1 MFVKDALVNKL
12 NKNIIFYYLDAKPNC
27 LSPCYCLF
35 CAKCA
40 NKIIEHQMMT
50 CPICK
55 HQINFQKITGLN
67 NELLSIFENQDSNI
81 KRMQQIIKIQKKNKA
96 QFINYLEHK
105 IKSLAEENKNLKK
118 YIISAER
125 SVNNNINNERDLMS
139 KSYYSTYTTTN
150 NHMNRNLNNSIY
162 NCSTSSTYNM
172 NNNNSIFK
180 TPNVAD
186 RNSNLKRI
194 EVKKSSERQS
204 SIKYSPYINKY
215 NDNLKNNKNLN
226 AQTAFEQQFSSKQG
240 NNINVN
246 INNNN
251 SNTRTL
257 NLSRSRNNSIEKLD
271 INQKNFGRYN
281 GRTNS

>member
-1 MFVKDALVNKL
+1 
-12 NKNIIFYYLDAKPNC
+12 
-27 LSPCYCLF
+27 
-35 CAKCA
+35 
-40 NKIIEHQMMT
+40 MMT

-67 NELLSIFENQDSNI
+67 NELLSLIENQDSNI
-81 KRMQQIIKIQKKNKA
+81 KKMQQIIKIQKKNKA

-118 YIISAER
+118 YIIATER
-125 SVNNNINNERDLMS
+125 TVNNNNNNNRDLMS
-139 KSYYSTYTTTN
+139 KSYYSTNTANYN
-150 NHMNRNLNNSIY
+150 MNNSFY

-172 NNNNSIFK
+172 NNNNIFK

-215 NDNLKNNKNLN
+215 NDNLKNIKNFN
-226 AQTAFEQQFSSKQG
+226 AQTAFEQQYSSKTC
-240 NNINVN
+240 NNINVD

-251 SNTRTL
+251 SNRRSSI
-257 NLSRSRNNSIEKLD
+257 NFSRS
-271 INQKNFGRYN
+271 
-281 GRTNS
+281 

>member
-1 MFVKDALVNKL
+1 
-12 NKNIIFYYLDAKPNC
+12 
-27 LSPCYCLF
+27 
-35 CAKCA
+35 
-40 NKIIEHQMMT
+40 MMS

-55 HQINFQKITGLN
+55 HQINFKKITGLN
-67 NELLSIFENQDSNI
+67 AELLSLFENQDSNI
-81 KRMQQIIKIQKKNKA
+81 KRIQQIIKIQKKNKA

-118 YIISAER
+118 YILIAE
-125 SVNNNINNERDLMS
+125 
-139 KSYYSTYTTTN
+139 KTTN
-150 NHMNRNLNNSIY
+150 NNKREYLNKSFYSNHIMNY
-162 NCSTSSTYNM
+162 NTNM
-172 NNNNSIFK
+172 NNSFYNYSTTSSYNIANNSVFK

-215 NDNLKNNKNLN
+215 NDNLNNIKNLN
-226 AQTAFEQQFSSKQG
+226 AQTAFEQLYSSKQG

-251 SNTRTL
+251 SNRRSI
-257 NLSRSRNNSIEKLD
+257 NFSRSHNNSVEKID
-271 INQKNFGRYN
+271 INSKNLGRYN
-281 GRTNS
+281 KY

>member
-1 MFVKDALVNKL
+1 
-12 NKNIIFYYLDAKPNC
+12 
-27 LSPCYCLF
+27 
-35 CAKCA
+35 
-40 NKIIEHQMMT
+40 MMT

-55 HQINFQKITGLN
+55 HQINFQKITGVN
-67 NELLSIFENQDSNI
+67 NELLSLIENQDSNI
-81 KRMQQIIKIQKKNKA
+81 KKMQQIIKIQKKNKA

-118 YIISAER
+118 YIIATER
-125 SVNNNINNERDLMS
+125 TVNNNNNNNRDLMS
-139 KSYYSTYTTTN
+139 KSYYSTNTANYN
-150 NHMNRNLNNSIY
+150 MNNSFY

-172 NNNNSIFK
+172 NNNNIFK

-215 NDNLKNNKNLN
+215 NDNLKNIKNFN
-226 AQTAFEQQFSSKQG
+226 AQTAFEQQYSSKTC
-240 NNINVN
+240 NNINVD

-251 SNTRTL
+251 SNRRSSI
-257 NLSRSRNNSIEKLD
+257 NFSRGHNNSIEKMK
-271 INQKNFGRYN
+271 INQKNYGKYN
-281 GRTNS
+281 KY

>member
-1 MFVKDALVNKL
+1 
-12 NKNIIFYYLDAKPNC
+12 
-27 LSPCYCLF
+27 
-35 CAKCA
+35 
-40 NKIIEHQMMT
+40 MMT

-67 NELLSIFENQDSNI
+67 NELLSLIENQDSNI
-81 KRMQQIIKIQKKNKA
+81 KKMQQIIKIQKKNKA

-118 YIISAER
+118 YIIATER
-125 SVNNNINNERDLMS
+125 TVNNNNRDLMS
-139 KSYYSTYTTTN
+139 KSYYSTNTANYN
-150 NHMNRNLNNSIY
+150 MNNSFY

-172 NNNNSIFK
+172 NNNNIFK

-215 NDNLKNNKNLN
+215 NDNLKNIKNFN
-226 AQTAFEQQFSSKQG
+226 AQTAFEQQYSSKTC
-240 NNINVN
+240 NNINVD

-251 SNTRTL
+251 SNRRSSI
-257 NLSRSRNNSIEKLD
+257 NFSRSHNNSIEKMK
-271 INQKNFGRYN
+271 INQKNYGKYN
-281 GRTNS
+281 KY

>member
-1 MFVKDALVNKL
+1 
-12 NKNIIFYYLDAKPNC
+12 
-27 LSPCYCLF
+27 
-35 CAKCA
+35 
-40 NKIIEHQMMT
+40 MMS

-55 HQINFQKITGLN
+55 HQINFKKITGLN
-67 NELLSIFENQDSNI
+67 AELLSLFENQDPNI
-81 KRMQQIIKIQKKNKA
+81 KRIQQIIKIQKKNKA

-118 YIISAER
+118 YILAVEKAP
-125 SVNNNINNERDLMS
+125 NNNTNNNNYNKENLN
-139 KSYYSTYTTTN
+139 KSYYSNHTMNYNYN
-150 NHMNRNLNNSIY
+150 NNMNNSFY
-162 NCSTSSTYNM
+162 NLSTTSSYNI
-172 NNNNSIFK
+172 NNNSIFK

-215 NDNLKNNKNLN
+215 NDNLNNIKNLN
-226 AQTAFEQQFSSKQG
+226 AQTAFEQTYSSKQG

-281 GRTNS
+281 K

>member
-1 MFVKDALVNKL
+1 
-12 NKNIIFYYLDAKPNC
+12 
-27 LSPCYCLF
+27 
-35 CAKCA
+35 
-40 NKIIEHQMMT
+40 MMT

-67 NELLSIFENQDSNI
+67 NELLSLIENQDSNI
-81 KRMQQIIKIQKKNKA
+81 KKMQQIIKIQKKNKA

-118 YIISAER
+118 YIIATER
-125 SVNNNINNERDLMS
+125 TVNNNNNNNRDLMS
-139 KSYYSTYTTTN
+139 KSYYSTNTANYN
-150 NHMNRNLNNSIY
+150 MNNSFY

-172 NNNNSIFK
+172 NNNNIFK

-215 NDNLKNNKNLN
+215 NDNLKNIKNFN
-226 AQTAFEQQFSSKQG
+226 AQTAFEQQYSSKTC
-240 NNINVN
+240 NNIN
-246 INNNN
+246 IN
-251 SNTRTL
+251 RC
-257 NLSRSRNNSIEKLD
+257 
-271 INQKNFGRYN
+271 
-281 GRTNS
+281 

>member
-1 MFVKDALVNKL
+1 
-12 NKNIIFYYLDAKPNC
+12 
-27 LSPCYCLF
+27 
-35 CAKCA
+35 
-40 NKIIEHQMMT
+40 MMT

-67 NELLSIFENQDSNI
+67 NELLSLIENQDSNI
-81 KRMQQIIKIQKKNKA
+81 KKMQQIIKIQKKNKA

-118 YIISAER
+118 YIIATER
-125 SVNNNINNERDLMS
+125 TVNNNNNNNRDLMS
-139 KSYYSTYTTTN
+139 KSYYSTNTANYN
-150 NHMNRNLNNSIY
+150 MNNSFY

-172 NNNNSIFK
+172 NNNNIFK

-215 NDNLKNNKNLN
+215 NDNLKNIKNFN
-226 AQTAFEQQFSSKQG
+226 AQTAFEQQYSSKTC
-240 NNINVN
+240 NNINVD

-251 SNTRTL
+251 SNRRSSI
-257 NLSRSRNNSIEKLD
+257 NFSRSHNNSIEKMK
-271 INQKNFGRYN
+271 INQKNFGKYN
-281 GRTNS
+281 KY

>member
-1 MFVKDALVNKL
+1 M
-12 NKNIIFYYLDAKPNC
+12 
-27 LSPCYCLF
+27 S
-35 CAKCA
+35 
-40 NKIIEHQMMT
+40 

-55 HQINFQKITGLN
+55 HQINFKKITGLN
-67 NELLSIFENQDSNI
+67 AELLSLFENQDPNI
-81 KRMQQIIKIQKKNKA
+81 KRIQQIIKIQKKNKA

-118 YIISAER
+118 YILAVEKAP
-125 SVNNNINNERDLMS
+125 NNNTNNNNYNKENLN
-139 KSYYSTYTTTN
+139 KSYYSNHTMNYNYN
-150 NHMNRNLNNSIY
+150 NNMNNSFY
-162 NCSTSSTYNM
+162 NLSTTSSYNI
-172 NNNNSIFK
+172 NNNSIFK

-204 SIKYSPYINKY
+204 SIKY
-215 NDNLKNNKNLN
+215 LN
-226 AQTAFEQQFSSKQG
+226 AQTAFEQTYSSKQG
-240 NNINVN
+240 NNININ

-281 GRTNS
+281 K

>member
-1 MFVKDALVNKL
+1 M
-12 NKNIIFYYLDAKPNC
+12 P
-27 LSPCYCLF
+27 S
-35 CAKCA
+35 
-40 NKIIEHQMMT
+40 

-55 HQINFQKITGLN
+55 HQINFKKIIGINT
-67 NELLSIFENQDSNI
+67 ELLSIFENQDSNI
-81 KRMQQIIKIQKKNKA
+81 KRIQQIIKIQKKNKA

-105 IKSLAEENKNLKK
+105 IKTLNEENKNLKK
-118 YIISAER
+118 YILTAEKT
-125 SVNNNINNERDLMS
+125 SNNNYNNNNKENLS
-139 KSYYSTYTTTN
+139 KSYYSNHTMNYNYN
-150 NHMNRNLNNSIY
+150 NNNNLNNSFY
-162 NCSTSSTYNM
+162 NLSTSSSYNI
-172 NNNNSIFK
+172 NNTSIFK

-215 NDNLKNNKNLN
+215 NENLNNIKNLN
-226 AQTAFEQQFSSKQG
+226 AQTAFEQQYSSKQG

-251 SNTRTL
+251 SNRRSI
-257 NLSRSRNNSIEKLD
+257 NFSRSRNDSIEKLD

-281 GRTNS
+281 K

>member
-1 MFVKDALVNKL
+1 
-12 NKNIIFYYLDAKPNC
+12 
-27 LSPCYCLF
+27 
-35 CAKCA
+35 
-40 NKIIEHQMMT
+40 MMT

-67 NELLSIFENQDSNI
+67 NELLSLIENQDSNI
-81 KRMQQIIKIQKKNKA
+81 KKMQQIIKIQKKNKA

-118 YIISAER
+118 YIIATER
-125 SVNNNINNERDLMS
+125 TVNNNNNNNRDLMS
-139 KSYYSTYTTTN
+139 KSYYSTNTANYN
-150 NHMNRNLNNSIY
+150 MNNSFY

-172 NNNNSIFK
+172 NNNNIFK

-215 NDNLKNNKNLN
+215 NDNLKNIKNFN
-226 AQTAFEQQFSSKQG
+226 AQTAFEQQYSSKTG
-240 NNINVN
+240 NNINVD

-251 SNTRTL
+251 SNRRSSI
-257 NLSRSRNNSIEKLD
+257 NFSRSHNNSIEKMK
-271 INQKNFGRYN
+271 INQKNYGKYN
-281 GRTNS
+281 KY

>member
-1 MFVKDALVNKL
+1 
-12 NKNIIFYYLDAKPNC
+12 
-27 LSPCYCLF
+27 
-35 CAKCA
+35 
-40 NKIIEHQMMT
+40 MMT

-67 NELLSIFENQDSNI
+67 NELLSLIENQDSNI
-81 KRMQQIIKIQKKNKA
+81 KKMQQIIKIQKKNKA

-118 YIISAER
+118 YIIATER
-125 SVNNNINNERDLMS
+125 TVNNNNNNNRDLMS
-139 KSYYSTYTTTN
+139 KSYYSTNTANYN
-150 NHMNRNLNNSIY
+150 MNNSFY

-172 NNNNSIFK
+172 NNNNIFK

-215 NDNLKNNKNLN
+215 NDNLKNIKNFN
-226 AQTAFEQQFSSKQG
+226 AQTAFEQQYSSKTC
-240 NNINVN
+240 NNINVD

-251 SNTRTL
+251 SNRRSSITF
-257 NLSRSRNNSIEKLD
+257 SRSHNNSIEKMK
-271 INQKNFGRYN
+271 INQKNYGKYN
-281 GRTNS
+281 KY

>member
-1 MFVKDALVNKL
+1 
-12 NKNIIFYYLDAKPNC
+12 
-27 LSPCYCLF
+27 
-35 CAKCA
+35 
-40 NKIIEHQMMT
+40 MT

-67 NELLSIFENQDSNI
+67 NELLSLIENQDSNI
-81 KRMQQIIKIQKKNKA
+81 KKMQQIIKIQKKNKA

-118 YIISAER
+118 YIIATER
-125 SVNNNINNERDLMS
+125 TVNNNNNNNRDLMS
-139 KSYYSTYTTTN
+139 KSYYSTNTANYN
-150 NHMNRNLNNSIY
+150 MNNSFY

-172 NNNNSIFK
+172 NNNNIFK

-215 NDNLKNNKNLN
+215 NDNLKNIKNFN
-226 AQTAFEQQFSSKQG
+226 AQTAFEQQYSSKTC
-240 NNINVN
+240 NNINVD

-251 SNTRTL
+251 SNRRSSI
-257 NLSRSRNNSIEKLD
+257 NFSRS
-271 INQKNFGRYN
+271 
-281 GRTNS
+281 

>member
-1 MFVKDALVNKL
+1 
-12 NKNIIFYYLDAKPNC
+12 
-27 LSPCYCLF
+27 
-35 CAKCA
+35 
-40 NKIIEHQMMT
+40 MMT

-67 NELLSIFENQDSNI
+67 NELLSLIENQDSNI
-81 KRMQQIIKIQKKNKA
+81 KKMQQIIKIQKKNKA

-118 YIISAER
+118 YIIATER
-125 SVNNNINNERDLMS
+125 TVNNNYNNNRDLMS
-139 KSYYSTYTTTN
+139 KSYYSTNTANYN
-150 NHMNRNLNNSIY
+150 MNNSFY

-172 NNNNSIFK
+172 NNNNIFK

-215 NDNLKNNKNLN
+215 NDNLKNIKNFN
-226 AQTAFEQQFSSKQG
+226 AQTAFEQQYSSKTC
-240 NNINVN
+240 NNINVD

-251 SNTRTL
+251 SNRRSSI
-257 NLSRSRNNSIEKLD
+257 NFSRSHNNSIEKMK
-271 INQKNFGRYN
+271 INQKNYGKYN
-281 GRTNS
+281 KY

>member
-1 MFVKDALVNKL
+1 
-12 NKNIIFYYLDAKPNC
+12 
-27 LSPCYCLF
+27 
-35 CAKCA
+35 
-40 NKIIEHQMMT
+40 MMA

-67 NELLSIFENQDSNI
+67 NELLSLIENQDSNI
-81 KRMQQIIKIQKKNKA
+81 KKMQQIIKIQKKNKA

-118 YIISAER
+118 YIIATER
-125 SVNNNINNERDLMS
+125 TVNNNNNNNRDLMS
-139 KSYYSTYTTTN
+139 KSYYSTNTANYN
-150 NHMNRNLNNSIY
+150 MNNSFY

-172 NNNNSIFK
+172 NNNNIFK

-215 NDNLKNNKNLN
+215 NDNLKNIKNFN
-226 AQTAFEQQFSSKQG
+226 AQTAFEQQYSSKTC
-240 NNINVN
+240 NNINVD

-251 SNTRTL
+251 SNRRSSI
-257 NLSRSRNNSIEKLD
+257 NFSRSHNNSIEKMK
-271 INQKNFGRYN
+271 INQKNYGKYN
-281 GRTNS
+281 KY

>member
-1 MFVKDALVNKL
+1 
-12 NKNIIFYYLDAKPNC
+12 
-27 LSPCYCLF
+27 
-35 CAKCA
+35 
-40 NKIIEHQMMT
+40 MMT

-67 NELLSIFENQDSNI
+67 NELLSLIENQDSNI
-81 KRMQQIIKIQKKNKA
+81 KKMQQIIKIQKKNKA

-118 YIISAER
+118 YIIATER
-125 SVNNNINNERDLMS
+125 TVNNNNNNNRDLMS
-139 KSYYSTYTTTN
+139 KSYYSTNTANYN
-150 NHMNRNLNNSIY
+150 MNNSFY

-172 NNNNSIFK
+172 NNNNIFK

-215 NDNLKNNKNLN
+215 NDNLKNIKNFN
-226 AQTAFEQQFSSKQG
+226 AQTAFEQQYSSKTC
-240 NNINVN
+240 NNINVD

-251 SNTRTL
+251 SNRRSSI
-257 NLSRSRNNSIEKLD
+257 NFSRSHNNSLEKMK
-271 INQKNFGRYN
+271 INQKNYGKYN
-281 GRTNS
+281 KY

>member
-1 MFVKDALVNKL
+1 
-12 NKNIIFYYLDAKPNC
+12 
-27 LSPCYCLF
+27 
-35 CAKCA
+35 
-40 NKIIEHQMMT
+40 MMT

-67 NELLSIFENQDSNI
+67 NELLSLIENQDSNI
-81 KRMQQIIKIQKKNKA
+81 KKMQQIIKIQKKNKA

-118 YIISAER
+118 YIIATER
-125 SVNNNINNERDLMS
+125 TVNNNNKNNRDLMS
-139 KSYYSTYTTTN
+139 KSYYSTNTANYN
-150 NHMNRNLNNSIY
+150 MNNSFY

-172 NNNNSIFK
+172 NNNNIFK

-215 NDNLKNNKNLN
+215 NDNLKNIKNFN
-226 AQTAFEQQFSSKQG
+226 AQTAFEQQYSSKTC
-240 NNINVN
+240 NNINVD

-251 SNTRTL
+251 SNRRSSI
-257 NLSRSRNNSIEKLD
+257 NFSRSHNNSIEKMK
-271 INQKNFGRYN
+271 INQKNYGKYN
-281 GRTNS
+281 KY

>member
-1 MFVKDALVNKL
+1 M
-12 NKNIIFYYLDAKPNC
+12 P
-27 LSPCYCLF
+27 S
-35 CAKCA
+35 
-40 NKIIEHQMMT
+40 

-55 HQINFQKITGLN
+55 HQINFKKIIGIN
-67 NELLSIFENQDSNI
+67 NELLSLFENQDSNI
-81 KRMQQIIKIQKKNKA
+81 KRIQQIIKIQKKNKA

-105 IKSLAEENKNLKK
+105 IKTLNEENKNLKK
-118 YIISAER
+118 YILTAEKT
-125 SVNNNINNERDLMS
+125 SNNNYDNNNKENLS
-139 KSYYSTYTTTN
+139 KSYYSNHTMNYNYN
-150 NHMNRNLNNSIY
+150 NNNNLNNSFY
-162 NCSTSSTYNM
+162 NLSTSSSYNI
-172 NNNNSIFK
+172 NNTSIFK

-215 NDNLKNNKNLN
+215 NENLNNIKNLN
-226 AQTAFEQQFSSKQG
+226 AQTAFEQQYSSKQG

-251 SNTRTL
+251 SNRRSI
-257 NLSRSRNNSIEKLD
+257 NFSRSRNDSIEKLD

-281 GRTNS
+281 K

>member
-1 MFVKDALVNKL
+1 
-12 NKNIIFYYLDAKPNC
+12 
-27 LSPCYCLF
+27 
-35 CAKCA
+35 
-40 NKIIEHQMMT
+40 MMT

-67 NELLSIFENQDSNI
+67 NELLSLIENQDSNI
-81 KRMQQIIKIQKKNKA
+81 KKMQQIIKIQKKNKA

-118 YIISAER
+118 YIIATER
-125 SVNNNINNERDLMS
+125 TVNNNNNNNRDLMS
-139 KSYYSTYTTTN
+139 KSYYSTNTANYN
-150 NHMNRNLNNSIY
+150 MNNSFY

-172 NNNNSIFK
+172 NNNNIFK

-215 NDNLKNNKNLN
+215 NDNLKNIKNFN
-226 AQTAFEQQFSSKQG
+226 AQTAFEQQYSSKTC
-240 NNINVN
+240 NNINVD

-251 SNTRTL
+251 SNRRSSI
-257 NLSRSRNNSIEKLD
+257 NFSRSHNNSIEKMK
-271 INQKNFGRYN
+271 INQKNYGKYN
-281 GRTNS
+281 KY

>member
-1 MFVKDALVNKL
+1 
-12 NKNIIFYYLDAKPNC
+12 
-27 LSPCYCLF
+27 
-35 CAKCA
+35 
-40 NKIIEHQMMT
+40 MMT

-67 NELLSIFENQDSNI
+67 NELLSLIENQDSNI
-81 KRMQQIIKIQKKNKA
+81 KKMQQIIKIQKKNKA

-118 YIISAER
+118 YIIATER
-125 SVNNNINNERDLMS
+125 TVNNNNNNNRDLMS
-139 KSYYSTYTTTN
+139 KSYYSTNTANYN
-150 NHMNRNLNNSIY
+150 MNNSFY

-172 NNNNSIFK
+172 NNNNIFK

-215 NDNLKNNKNLN
+215 NDNLKNIKNFN
-226 AQTAFEQQFSSKQG
+226 AQTAFEQQYSSKTC
-240 NNINVN
+240 NNINVD

-251 SNTRTL
+251 SNRRSSITF
-257 NLSRSRNNSIEKLD
+257 SRSHNNSIEKMK
-271 INQKNFGRYN
+271 INFL
-281 GRTNS
+281 

>member
-1 MFVKDALVNKL
+1 M
-12 NKNIIFYYLDAKPNC
+12 
-27 LSPCYCLF
+27 S
-35 CAKCA
+35 
-40 NKIIEHQMMT
+40 

-55 HQINFQKITGLN
+55 HQINFKKITGLN
-67 NELLSIFENQDSNI
+67 AELLSLFENQDSNI
-81 KRMQQIIKIQKKNKA
+81 KRIQQIIKIQKKNKA

-118 YIISAER
+118 YILTMEKTSN
-125 SVNNNINNERDLMS
+125 NNNINNNNENLS
-139 KSYYSTYTTTN
+139 KSYYSNHTMNYNYN
-150 NHMNRNLNNSIY
+150 NNMNNSFY
-162 NCSTSSTYNM
+162 NLSTTSSYNI
-172 NNNNSIFK
+172 NNNSIFK

-215 NDNLKNNKNLN
+215 NDNLNNIKNLN
-226 AQTAFEQQFSSKQG
+226 AQTAFEQTYSSKQG

-281 GRTNS
+281 K

>member
-27 LSPCYCLF
+27 LSPCCCLF

-55 HQINFQKITGLN
+55 NQINFQKITGLN
-67 NELLSIFENQDSNI
+67 NELLSLIENQDSNI
-81 KRMQQIIKIQKKNKA
+81 KKMQQIIKIQKKNKA

-118 YIISAER
+118 YIIVMER
-125 SVNNNINNERDLMS
+125 TVNNNINNNRDIMS
-139 KSYYSTYTTTN
+139 KSYYSTNTAY
-150 NHMNRNLNNSIY
+150 Y
-162 NCSTSSTYNM
+162 NNM
-172 NNNNSIFK
+172 NNSFYNYSTTSSYNITNNSVFK

-215 NDNLKNNKNLN
+215 NDNLNNIKNLN
-226 AQTAFEQQFSSKQG
+226 AQTAFEQQYSSKQG

-251 SNTRTL
+251 SNRRSI
-257 NLSRSRNNSIEKLD
+257 NFSRSNNNSVEKID
-271 INQKNFGRYN
+271 VNQKNFGKYNRY
-281 GRTNS
+281 